1 LSKTGI
7 VTALRSEMNCLTR
20 SRPDPNIATKI
31 NEQLLLVLSGM
42 GSKNVAT
49 AIDVLLA
56 AKVEGLVSFGT
67 AGALSDELKSGDI
80 VIPANIVNAND
91 ERQDISSTWRD
102 NVIQKLDTC
111 PSVIHYGDIV
121 TTNNVVA
128 NSADKQALREKTG
141 AIAVDMES
149 ALISSAATVHNLP
162 VIVIRIIVDEADTS
176 IPTNVLDNTDAFGEV
191 AIMGLMG
198 AILRQPSL
206 IKDLINLG
214 SAFKAARHS
223 MEWLGKHAEK
233 LYLAN

>member
-1 LSKTGI
+1 MSKTGI
-7 VTALRSEMNCLTR
+7 VTALRSEMNCLTQ
-20 SRPDPNIATKI
+20 SRPEPNVATKI

-42 GSKNVAT
+42 GSENVAA

-56 AKVEGLVSFGT
+56 EKVEGLVSFGT
-67 AGALSDELKSGDI
+67 AGALGNDLKSGDI

-91 ERQDISSTWRD
+91 EHQDISSIWRD
-102 NVIQKLDTC
+102 NVIQKLETC
-111 PSVIHYGDIV
+111 PSVIHHGDIV
-121 TTNNVVA
+121 TTSNVIA

-149 ALISSAATVHNLP
+149 ALISSAATLHNLP
-162 VIVIRIIVDEADTS
+162 VIVIRVIVDEADTS
-176 IPTNVLDNTDAFGEV
+176 IPTKVLDNTDAFGEV

-198 AILRQPSL
+198 AILTQPSL

-233 LYLAN
+233 LFLAN